1 MKPSTGNGSGVVFKN
16 GKMTINGGHE
26 CKNWR
31 TSVFTDVRISDSAT
45 KLYVN
50 FLNIIPTFVLH
61 CS

>member
-1 MKPSTGNGSGVVFKN
+1 MGVGWCL
-16 GKMTINGGHE
+16 GKGEMMINGGHE

-31 TSVFTDVRISDSAT
+31 TFLFTDFRISDSAT

-50 FLNIIPTFVLH
+50 CLNIIPTFVVH